1 MVPISISL
9 KMFNMS
15 DIDRWFEKTWE
26 LHDASPINK
35 PLLLKQEKLTMLKEE
50 MLFGDVLGYRNL
62 SFGESPKKEDKTL
75 SGSIQK
81 VCSYERGASVS
92 IKSERKRMEVREFFC
107 IYVYVKNLFVRQK
120 LN

>member
-9 KMFNMS
+9 KMFNIS
-15 DIDRWFEKTWE
+15 DIDRWFKKTWE

-62 SFGESPKKEDKTL
+62 SFGESPKK
-75 SGSIQK
+75 
-81 VCSYERGASVS
+81 RG
-92 IKSERKRMEVREFFC
+92 
-107 IYVYVKNLFVRQK
+107 
-120 LN
+120 